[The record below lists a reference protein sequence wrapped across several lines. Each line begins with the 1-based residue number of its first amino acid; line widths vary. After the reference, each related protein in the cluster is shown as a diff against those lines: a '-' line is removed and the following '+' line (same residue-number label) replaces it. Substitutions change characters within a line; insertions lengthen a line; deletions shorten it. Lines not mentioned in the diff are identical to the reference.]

1 VAEDGDLAVR
11 AAEDRLFA
19 AVVSRHGDRLRRCCE
34 QLDSIGLDQQV
45 DHERAPGLPL
55 TIQAMTAVRE
65 ERIGCQ
71 PVANLSARTAALA

>member
-45 DHERAPGLPL
+45 DHERA
-55 TIQAMTAVRE
+55 TR
-65 ERIGCQ
+65 
-71 PVANLSARTAALA
+71 SAADNSGNDSSA